1 MSRKDYTKFSSSQIK
16 ANIELDEI
24 FEEPTIE
31 EEQVEQKVGT
41 VVDCTKLN
49 VRRKPNPISEV
60 VCEIPN
66 AATVLIDDAE
76 STNEFYKICTSA
88 GIEGYCMKKFIEIL

>member
-1 MSRKDYTKFSSSQIK
+1 MSRKDYTKFSSNQIK

-24 FEEPTIE
+24 LEEPAVE

-41 VVDCTKLN
+41 VVGCVKLN

-60 VCEIPN
+60 LCEIPN
-66 AATVLIDDAE
+66 AATVLVDDAE
-76 STNEFYKICTSA
+76 STVEFYKICTSA